1 MFKEG
6 LHFATLV
13 LKDFNVALLFQLLT
27 RGNAK
32 GNLRTTGTAK
42 DSGTACSWL
51 DRKRY
56 LSNLNLKSELY

>member
-1 MFKEG
+1 M
-6 LHFATLV
+6 
-13 LKDFNVALLFQLLT
+13 ALLFQLLT
-27 RGNAK
+27 RENAK

-56 LSNLNLKSELY
+56 LSKSDLILSNENFIGSHSMSHTLY